1 MCSFR
6 GSFSGAAKNVAKLGT
21 FSESAKFFAIFFRF
35 RRFSY
40 SQAGFA
46 PGGAAPAE
54 ALWRWRE
61 PPFPE
66 SECKVRHSY
75 GSLQIF
81 QEKFSRKYVI
91 KHVLEAKS
99 PALHFD
105 WQPLTTERFFLAGAR
120 KNSPPAGGRV
130 IIAHLGRRLRA
141 SGSVIDFS
149 QLPSPSPSGSYHLG
163 HSDSALTIRVKKLGR
178 CVNLLNFDTPP

>member
-1 MCSFR
+1 M
-6 GSFSGAAKNVAKLGT
+6 
-21 FSESAKFFAIFFRF
+21 
-35 RRFSY
+35 
-40 SQAGFA
+40 
-46 PGGAAPAE
+46 PGGVAPAE
-54 ALWRWRE
+54 APWRWRE

-91 KHVLEAKS
+91 KHVFDARS
-99 PALHFD
+99 AALRFD
-105 WQPLTTERFFLAGAR
+105 WQPLTAERFFLAGAR

-141 SGSVIDFS
+141 SGSAIDLI

-163 HSDSALTIRVKKLGR
+163 HSDSALTIRVK
-178 CVNLLNFDTPP
+178 N

>member
-40 SQAGFA
+40 SQAGFM
-46 PGGAAPAE
+46 PDGAAPAE
-54 ALWRWRE
+54 TLWRWRE

-81 QEKFSRKYVI
+81 QEKFSRKYVV
-91 KHVLEAKS
+91 KHVFEAKF
-99 PALHFD
+99 PASNLTGSRLQQKKIF
-105 WQPLTTERFFLAGAR
+105 WQKREKKRGNQREERSRR
-120 KNSPPAGGRV
+120 K
-130 IIAHLGRRLRA
+130 GRRRERTRSGVIRA
-141 SGSVIDFS
+141 
-149 QLPSPSPSGSYHLG
+149 
-163 HSDSALTIRVKKLGR
+163 
-178 CVNLLNFDTPP
+178 

>member
-1 MCSFR
+1 VLFPGLLFR
-6 GSFSGAAKNVAKLGT
+6 SGEKRCKVRN
-21 FSESAKFFAIFFRF
+21 FFRIRKIFRDIFFRF

-91 KHVLEAKS
+91 KHVFDAKS

-105 WQPLTTERFFLAGAR
+105 WQPLTAEFFWQKR
-120 KNSPPAGGRV
+120 EK
-130 IIAHLGRRLRA
+130 IRLRLVNPA
-141 SGSVIDFS
+141 MLARSG
-149 QLPSPSPSGSYHLG
+149 
-163 HSDSALTIRVKKLGR
+163 
-178 CVNLLNFDTPP
+178 

>member
-6 GSFSGAAKNVAKLGT
+6 DSFSGAAKNVAKLET
-21 FSESAKFFAIFFRF
+21 FSESAKFFAIFFFRF

-91 KHVLEAKS
+91 KHVFDARS
-99 PALHFD
+99 AALRFD
-105 WQPLTTERFFLAGAR
+105 WQPLTAERFFLAEAR
-120 KNSPPAGGRV
+120 KKRGNQREERRRRK
-130 IIAHLGRRLRA
+130 GRRRERTRSGVIRA
-141 SGSVIDFS
+141 
-149 QLPSPSPSGSYHLG
+149 
-163 HSDSALTIRVKKLGR
+163 
-178 CVNLLNFDTPP
+178 

>member
-6 GSFSGAAKNVAKLGT
+6 GSFSGAAKNVAKLET

-40 SQAGFA
+40 FQAGFA
-46 PGGAAPAE
+46 PDGAAPAE

-75 GSLQIF
+75 DSLQIF
-81 QEKFSRKYVI
+81 QEKFSRKHVI
-91 KHVLEAKS
+91 KHVFEAKS

-105 WQPLTTERFFLAGAR
+105 WQPLTAERKIFWQKSRKEAKIRAR
-120 KNSPPAGGRV
+120 NG
-130 IIAHLGRRLRA
+130 
-141 SGSVIDFS
+141 
-149 QLPSPSPSGSYHLG
+149 
-163 HSDSALTIRVKKLGR
+163 
-178 CVNLLNFDTPP
+178 